1 MEILLS
7 ISRPRAL
14 YLVDLV
20 RDKRRF
26 LQGGAPGGSAGAQ
39 LGRNLWWI
47 VSRAEESGWYM
58 YTIEWRVV
66 DTVWCKIW
74 EKAGG
79 LWAVHY
85 ILIGWQNLTTTHA
98 IFSSNDDH
106 SHHYCDRYDN
116 EWVQKWWSSWKQ
128 RRQNQIFSLGG
139 ERTTEL
145 RPCKCCCLRI
155 KVFLINR

>member
-74 EKAGG
+74 EKQEDCEQYTTYWLAGRTSQPPTPSFHQMMITVTITVIDMIMNECKSDG
-79 LWAVHY
+79 HPGSSVARTRFAVWAVKGP
-85 ILIGWQNLTTTHA
+85 L
-98 IFSSNDDH
+98 
-106 SHHYCDRYDN
+106 
-116 EWVQKWWSSWKQ
+116 SWDPV
-128 RRQNQIFSLGG
+128 NVAAW
-139 ERTTEL
+139 E
-145 RPCKCCCLRI
+145 
-155 KVFLINR
+155 

>member
-47 VSRAEESGWYM
+47 VSRAEESGWYIYNWVEGWWIQFDAKYGKKQEDCEQ
-58 YTIEWRVV
+58 YTTYWLAGRTSQPPTPSFHQMMI
-66 DTVWCKIW
+66 TVTITVIDMIMNECKSDGHPGSSV
-74 EKAGG
+74 ARTRFSV
-79 LWAVHY
+79 WAVKGP
-85 ILIGWQNLTTTHA
+85 L
-98 IFSSNDDH
+98 
-106 SHHYCDRYDN
+106 
-116 EWVQKWWSSWKQ
+116 SWDPV
-128 RRQNQIFSLGG
+128 NVAVW
-139 ERTTEL
+139 E
-145 RPCKCCCLRI
+145 
-155 KVFLINR
+155 